1 MNGPTRSPGEEITYE
16 EGITS
21 RQWLILLSLAAL
33 ACIAIIMMVRI
44 A

>member
-1 MNGPTRSPGEEITYE
+1 MNGPTRSPEEQVTYE

-21 RQWLILLSLAAL
+21 RQWRILLSLAAF
-33 ACIAIIMMVRI
+33 ASIAIIVMVRL

>member
-1 MNGPTRSPGEEITYE
+1 MNGPTRSPEEQITYE

-21 RQWLILLSLAAL
+21 RQWVILLSLATV
-33 ACIAIIMMVRI
+33 ACIAVILMVRI